1 MACPEDAS
9 TTLEDSIATRA
20 PARRHSDDDDDV
32 NDESIMVLLLPGQV
46 VVVLGH
52 RAMVIRRLYST
63 REGRGVL
70 YCL

>member
-20 PARRHSDDDDDV
+20 PARRHSDDDV
-32 NDESIMVLLLPGQV
+32 NDESIMVLLPGQV

-52 RAMVIRRLYST
+52 N
-63 REGRGVL
+63 GV
-70 YCL
+70 CV